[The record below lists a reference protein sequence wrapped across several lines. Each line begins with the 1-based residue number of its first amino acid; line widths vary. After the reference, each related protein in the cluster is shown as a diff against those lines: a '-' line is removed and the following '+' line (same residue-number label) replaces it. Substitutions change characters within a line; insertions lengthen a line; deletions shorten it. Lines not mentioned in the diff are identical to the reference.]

1 MKVTVENKKGLQ
13 KDLKVFIDKNTIS
26 GYLDEKYEEIRKD
39 VVLKGFRPGKV
50 PTEILKRQFGKAV
63 YGEVIDKVLK
73 DSTTKALEENK
84 IKPAGQPKIDL
95 KSFGEGK
102 DLEYIISV
110 TELPNIDV
118 SSITKLKVDEYEVKI
133 DAKETDKRI
142 EQIAKSQNNF
152 KAAEDSYISK
162 NNDLV
167 VFDYK
172 ATVDGNDFE
181 GNEGKNTQL
190 VLGKDL
196 FIKGFDKQLE
206 GVKKNDT
213 KKVEVNLPENFPK
226 KELVNK
232 KAIFECKINE
242 VKKPEEVKIND
253 DFAKTL
259 GAKDLNNLKELI
271 SKQIND
277 EFKNSLDLISKR
289 QVLEQIEKQK
299 IDDLPQ
305 NLIDQEVQIL
315 SHGMKEDELKKNKKS
330 LEDQAQKRIKTGLI
344 LNAFGE
350 KNNIKVSQDEVNAEI
365 QKQLRMMPGQEKM
378 VKEYYEKNP
387 SAIDGIRG
395 SIYEEKII
403 DQIKKTA
410 KVNKKQISK
419 DEAEKIL
426 KAENEKNLKEQEKLA
441 KHNHDHDHDHDHDGD
456 HDHDHADHDG
466 HDHSAHEHPEHGL
479 NGGHMVKLEDGSE
492 IEVALNKEDDAFA
505 IFPAT
510 PADVSSIK
518 MISKVGEEETTY
530 EFAASESEDS
540 AGAFLLTSPELA
552 TAVRMGDTVEVTLVV
567 ETKDGSTSAKYQ
579 HHEH

>member
-13 KDLKVFIDKNTIS
+13 KDLKVFIDKKTIS
-26 GYLDEKYEEIRKD
+26 GYMDEKYDEIRKD

-73 DSTTKALEENK
+73 DTTTKALEENK

-102 DLEYIISV
+102 DLEYIITV

-118 SSITKLKVDEYEVKI
+118 SSINKIKVDDYEVKI
-133 DAKETDKRI
+133 DNTETDKRI
-142 EQIAKSQNNF
+142 DQIAKSQNNF
-152 KAAEDSYISK
+152 KEVDEKYTAK
-162 NNDLV
+162 TKDLV
-167 VFDYK
+167 AFDYK

-226 KELVNK
+226 KELINK
-232 KAIFECKINE
+232 KAVFDCKINS
-242 VKKPEEVKIND
+242 VKTPEDVKIND

-259 GAKDLNNLKELI
+259 GATDLNNLKELI

-277 EFKNSLDLISKR
+277 EFKNSLDLISKK
-289 QVLEQIEKQK
+289 QILEQIEKQK
-299 IDDLPQ
+299 LDDLPQ
-305 NLIDQEVQIL
+305 NLIEQEVQIL
-315 SHGMKEDELKKNKKS
+315 SQGMKEDELKKNKKS
-330 LEDQAQKRIKTGLI
+330 LEEQAQKRIKTGLI

-403 DQIKKTA
+403 NEIKKSA

-419 DEAEKIL
+419 NEAEKIL

-441 KHNHDHDHDHDHDGD
+441 KQSTD
-456 HDHDHADHDG
+456 
-466 HDHSAHEHPEHGL
+466 EKKTK
-479 NGGHMVKLEDGSE
+479 VKE
-492 IEVALNKEDDAFA
+492 NKETVSKK
-505 IFPAT
+505 PKT
-510 PADVSSIK
+510 PAKKKVQAKKVSK
-518 MISKVGEEETTY
+518 K
-530 EFAASESEDS
+530 
-540 AGAFLLTSPELA
+540 
-552 TAVRMGDTVEVTLVV
+552 
-567 ETKDGSTSAKYQ
+567 
-579 HHEH
+579 

>member
-13 KDLKVFIDKNTIS
+13 KDLKVFIDKKTIS
-26 GYLDEKYEEIRKD
+26 GYMDEKYDEIRKD

-73 DSTTKALEENK
+73 DTTTKALEENK

-102 DLEYIISV
+102 DLEYIITV

-118 SSITKLKVDEYEVKI
+118 SSINNIKVDDYEVKI
-133 DAKETDKRI
+133 DNTETDKRI
-142 EQIAKSQNNF
+142 DQIAKSQNNF
-152 KAAEDSYISK
+152 KEVDEKYAAK
-162 NNDLV
+162 TKDLV
-167 VFDYK
+167 AFDYK

-226 KELVNK
+226 KELINK
-232 KAIFECKINE
+232 KAVFDCKINS
-242 VKKPEEVKIND
+242 VKTPEDVKIND

-259 GAKDLNNLKELI
+259 GATDLNNLKELI

-277 EFKNSLDLISKR
+277 EFKNSLDLISKK
-289 QVLEQIEKQK
+289 QILEQIEKQK
-299 IDDLPQ
+299 LDDLPQ
-305 NLIDQEVQIL
+305 NLIEQEVQIL
-315 SHGMKEDELKKNKKS
+315 SQGMKEDELKKNKKS
-330 LEDQAQKRIKTGLI
+330 LEEQAQKRIKTGLI

-365 QKQLRMMPGQEKM
+365 QKQFRMMPGQEKM

-403 DQIKKTA
+403 NEIKKSA

-441 KHNHDHDHDHDHDGD
+441 KQSTD
-456 HDHDHADHDG
+456 
-466 HDHSAHEHPEHGL
+466 EKKTK
-479 NGGHMVKLEDGSE
+479 VKE
-492 IEVALNKEDDAFA
+492 NKETVSKKLK
-505 IFPAT
+505 T
-510 PADVSSIK
+510 PAKKKVQAKKVSK
-518 MISKVGEEETTY
+518 K
-530 EFAASESEDS
+530 
-540 AGAFLLTSPELA
+540 
-552 TAVRMGDTVEVTLVV
+552 
-567 ETKDGSTSAKYQ
+567 
-579 HHEH
+579 

>member
-13 KDLKVFIDKNTIS
+13 KDLKVFIDKKTIS
-26 GYLDEKYEEIRKD
+26 GYMDEKYDEIRKD

-73 DSTTKALEENK
+73 DTTTKALEENK

-102 DLEYIISV
+102 DLEYIITV

-118 SSITKLKVDEYEVKI
+118 SSINKIKVDDYEVKI
-133 DAKETDKRI
+133 DNTETDKRI
-142 EQIAKSQNNF
+142 DQIAKSQNNF
-152 KAAEDSYISK
+152 KEADEKYTAK
-162 NNDLV
+162 TKDLV
-167 VFDYK
+167 AFDYK

-226 KELVNK
+226 KELINK
-232 KAIFECKINE
+232 KAVFDCKINS
-242 VKKPEEVKIND
+242 VKTPEDVKIND

-259 GAKDLNNLKELI
+259 GATDLNNLKELI

-277 EFKNSLDLISKR
+277 EFKNSLDLISKK
-289 QVLEQIEKQK
+289 QILEQIEKQK
-299 IDDLPQ
+299 LDDLPQ
-305 NLIDQEVQIL
+305 NLIEQEVQIL
-315 SHGMKEDELKKNKKS
+315 SQGMKEDELKKNKKS
-330 LEDQAQKRIKTGLI
+330 LEEQAQKRIKTGLI

-365 QKQLRMMPGQEKM
+365 QKQFRMMPGQEKM

-403 DQIKKTA
+403 NEIKKSA

-441 KHNHDHDHDHDHDGD
+441 KQSTD
-456 HDHDHADHDG
+456 
-466 HDHSAHEHPEHGL
+466 EKKTK
-479 NGGHMVKLEDGSE
+479 VKE
-492 IEVALNKEDDAFA
+492 NKETVSKK
-505 IFPAT
+505 PKT
-510 PADVSSIK
+510 PAKKKVQAKKVSK
-518 MISKVGEEETTY
+518 K
-530 EFAASESEDS
+530 
-540 AGAFLLTSPELA
+540 
-552 TAVRMGDTVEVTLVV
+552 
-567 ETKDGSTSAKYQ
+567 
-579 HHEH
+579 

>member
-13 KDLKVFIDKNTIS
+13 KDLKVFIDKKTIS
-26 GYLDEKYEEIRKD
+26 EYMDEKYDEIRKD

-73 DSTTKALEENK
+73 DTTTKALEENK

-102 DLEYIISV
+102 DLEYIITV

-118 SSITKLKVDEYEVKI
+118 SSINKIKVDDYEVKI
-133 DAKETDKRI
+133 DNTETDKRI
-142 EQIAKSQNNF
+142 DQIAKSQNNF
-152 KAAEDSYISK
+152 KEVDEKYAAK
-162 NNDLV
+162 TKDLV
-167 VFDYK
+167 AFDYK

-226 KELVNK
+226 KELINK
-232 KAIFECKINE
+232 KAVFDCKINS
-242 VKKPEEVKIND
+242 VKTPEDVKIND

-259 GAKDLNNLKELI
+259 GATDLNNLKELI

-277 EFKNSLDLISKR
+277 EFKNSLDLISKK
-289 QVLEQIEKQK
+289 QILEQIEKQK
-299 IDDLPQ
+299 LDDLPQ
-305 NLIDQEVQIL
+305 NLIEQEVQIL
-315 SHGMKEDELKKNKKS
+315 SQGMKEDELKKNKKS
-330 LEDQAQKRIKTGLI
+330 LEEQAQKRIKTGLI

-365 QKQLRMMPGQEKM
+365 QKQFRMMPGQEKM

-403 DQIKKTA
+403 NEIKKSA

-426 KAENEKNLKEQEKLA
+426 KAENKKNLKEQEKLA
-441 KHNHDHDHDHDHDGD
+441 KQSTD
-456 HDHDHADHDG
+456 
-466 HDHSAHEHPEHGL
+466 EKKTK
-479 NGGHMVKLEDGSE
+479 VKE
-492 IEVALNKEDDAFA
+492 NKETVSKK
-505 IFPAT
+505 PKT
-510 PADVSSIK
+510 PAKKKVQAKKVSK
-518 MISKVGEEETTY
+518 K
-530 EFAASESEDS
+530 
-540 AGAFLLTSPELA
+540 
-552 TAVRMGDTVEVTLVV
+552 
-567 ETKDGSTSAKYQ
+567 
-579 HHEH
+579 

>member
-1 MKVTVENKKGLQ
+1 MKVTIENKKGLQ
-13 KDLKVFIDKNTIS
+13 KNLKVFIDKKTIS
-26 GYLDEKYEEIRKD
+26 GYLDDKYEEIRKD

-102 DLEYIISV
+102 DLEYTISV
-110 TELPNIDV
+110 TELPKIDV
-118 SSITKLKVDEYEVKI
+118 STVSKIKVDEYEVKI
-133 DAKETDKRI
+133 DAKETVKRI
-142 EQIAKSQNNF
+142 EQIAKNQNNF
-152 KAAEDSYISK
+152 KDAVENYAAK
-162 NNDLV
+162 NKDLV
-167 VFDYK
+167 IFDYK
-172 ATVDGNDFE
+172 ATVDGNPFE

-213 KKVEVNLPENFPK
+213 KNVEVNLPENFPK

-232 KAIFECKINE
+232 KAIFECKINA
-242 VKKPEEVKIND
+242 VKIPEDVKIDD

-289 QVLEQIEKQK
+289 QILEQIEKQK
-299 IDDLPQ
+299 LQDLPQ
-305 NLIDQEVQIL
+305 NLIEQEIQIL
-315 SHGMKEDELKKNKKS
+315 SQGMKEDELKKNKKS
-330 LEDQAQKRIKTGLI
+330 LEEQAQKRIKTGLI

-350 KNNIKVSQDEVNAEI
+350 KNNIKVSPDEVNAEI

-387 SAIDGIRG
+387 AALDSIRG

-403 DQIKKTA
+403 NEIKKSA
-410 KVNKKQISK
+410 KINKKQISK
-419 DEAEKIL
+419 TEAEKIL
-426 KAENEKNLKEQEKLA
+426 KEENEKNLKEQEKLA
-441 KHNHDHDHDHDHDGD
+441 KHNHDHDHDHDDKKKSSD
-456 HDHDHADHDG
+456 KKETSSSKKTIAKKAKTA
-466 HDHSAHEHPEHGL
+466 S
-479 NGGHMVKLEDGSE
+479 KKKK
-492 IEVALNKEDDAFA
+492 VAKK
-505 IFPAT
+505 
-510 PADVSSIK
+510 VSK
-518 MISKVGEEETTY
+518 K
-530 EFAASESEDS
+530 
-540 AGAFLLTSPELA
+540 
-552 TAVRMGDTVEVTLVV
+552 
-567 ETKDGSTSAKYQ
+567 
-579 HHEH
+579 

>member
-13 KDLKVFIDKNTIS
+13 KDLKVFIDKKTIS
-26 GYLDEKYEEIRKD
+26 GYMDEKYDEIRKD

-73 DSTTKALEENK
+73 DTTTKALEENK

-102 DLEYIISV
+102 DLEYIITV

-118 SSITKLKVDEYEVKI
+118 SSINKIKVDDYQVKI
-133 DAKETDKRI
+133 DNTETDKRI
-142 EQIAKSQNNF
+142 DQIAKSQNNF
-152 KAAEDSYISK
+152 KEVDEKYAAK
-162 NNDLV
+162 TKDLV
-167 VFDYK
+167 AFDYK

-226 KELVNK
+226 KELINK
-232 KAIFECKINE
+232 KAVFDCKINS
-242 VKKPEEVKIND
+242 VKTPEDVKIND

-259 GAKDLNNLKELI
+259 GATDLNNLKELI

-277 EFKNSLDLISKR
+277 EFKNSLDLISKK
-289 QVLEQIEKQK
+289 QILEQIEKQK
-299 IDDLPQ
+299 LDDLPQ
-305 NLIDQEVQIL
+305 NLIEQEVQIL
-315 SHGMKEDELKKNKKS
+315 SQGMKEDELKKNKKS
-330 LEDQAQKRIKTGLI
+330 LEEQAQKRIKTGLI

-365 QKQLRMMPGQEKM
+365 QKQFRMMPGQEKM

-387 SAIDGIRG
+387 SAIDSIRG

-403 DQIKKTA
+403 NEIKKSA

-441 KHNHDHDHDHDHDGD
+441 KQSTD
-456 HDHDHADHDG
+456 
-466 HDHSAHEHPEHGL
+466 EKKTK
-479 NGGHMVKLEDGSE
+479 VKE
-492 IEVALNKEDDAFA
+492 NKETVSKKLK
-505 IFPAT
+505 T
-510 PADVSSIK
+510 PAKKKVQAKKVSK
-518 MISKVGEEETTY
+518 K
-530 EFAASESEDS
+530 
-540 AGAFLLTSPELA
+540 
-552 TAVRMGDTVEVTLVV
+552 
-567 ETKDGSTSAKYQ
+567 
-579 HHEH
+579 

>member
-13 KDLKVFIDKNTIS
+13 KDLKVFIDKKTIS
-26 GYLDEKYEEIRKD
+26 GYMDEKYDEIRKD

-73 DSTTKALEENK
+73 DTTTKALEENK

-102 DLEYIISV
+102 DLEYIITV

-118 SSITKLKVDEYEVKI
+118 SSINKIKVDDYQVKI
-133 DAKETDKRI
+133 DNTETDKRI
-142 EQIAKSQNNF
+142 DQIAKSQNNF
-152 KAAEDSYISK
+152 KEVDEKYIAK
-162 NNDLV
+162 TKDLV
-167 VFDYK
+167 AFDYK

-226 KELVNK
+226 KELINK
-232 KAIFECKINE
+232 KAVFDCKINS
-242 VKKPEEVKIND
+242 VKTPEDVKIND
-253 DFAKTL
+253 DFAKSL
-259 GAKDLNNLKELI
+259 GATDLNNLKELI

-277 EFKNSLDLISKR
+277 EFKNSLDLISKK
-289 QVLEQIEKQK
+289 QILEQIEKQK
-299 IDDLPQ
+299 LDDLPQ
-305 NLIDQEVQIL
+305 NLIEQEVQIL
-315 SHGMKEDELKKNKKS
+315 SQGMKEDELKKNKKS
-330 LEDQAQKRIKTGLI
+330 LEEQAQKRIKTGLI

-365 QKQLRMMPGQEKM
+365 QKQFRMMPGQEKM

-403 DQIKKTA
+403 NEIKKSA
-410 KVNKKQISK
+410 KVIKKQISK

-441 KHNHDHDHDHDHDGD
+441 KQSID
-456 HDHDHADHDG
+456 
-466 HDHSAHEHPEHGL
+466 EKKTK
-479 NGGHMVKLEDGSE
+479 VKE
-492 IEVALNKEDDAFA
+492 NKETVSKK
-505 IFPAT
+505 PKT
-510 PADVSSIK
+510 PAKKKVQAKKVSK
-518 MISKVGEEETTY
+518 K
-530 EFAASESEDS
+530 
-540 AGAFLLTSPELA
+540 
-552 TAVRMGDTVEVTLVV
+552 
-567 ETKDGSTSAKYQ
+567 
-579 HHEH
+579 

>member
-13 KDLKVFIDKNTIS
+13 KDLKVFIDKKTIS
-26 GYLDEKYEEIRKD
+26 GYMDEKYDEIRKD

-73 DSTTKALEENK
+73 DTTTKALEENK

-102 DLEYIISV
+102 DLEYIITV

-118 SSITKLKVDEYEVKI
+118 SSINKIKVDDYQVKI
-133 DAKETDKRI
+133 DNTETDKRI
-142 EQIAKSQNNF
+142 DQIAKSQNNF
-152 KAAEDSYISK
+152 KEADEKYAAK
-162 NNDLV
+162 TKDLV
-167 VFDYK
+167 AFDYK

-226 KELVNK
+226 KELINK
-232 KAIFECKINE
+232 KAVFDCKINS
-242 VKKPEEVKIND
+242 VKTPADVKIND

-259 GAKDLNNLKELI
+259 GATDLNNLKELI

-277 EFKNSLDLISKR
+277 EFKNSLDLISKK
-289 QVLEQIEKQK
+289 QILEQIEKQK
-299 IDDLPQ
+299 LDDLPQ
-305 NLIDQEVQIL
+305 NLIEQEVQIL
-315 SHGMKEDELKKNKKS
+315 SQGMKEDELKKNKKS
-330 LEDQAQKRIKTGLI
+330 LEEQAQKRIKTGLI

-365 QKQLRMMPGQEKM
+365 QKQFRMMPGQEKM

-403 DQIKKTA
+403 NEIKKSA

-426 KAENEKNLKEQEKLA
+426 KAENEKNLKEQDKLA
-441 KHNHDHDHDHDHDGD
+441 KQSTD
-456 HDHDHADHDG
+456 
-466 HDHSAHEHPEHGL
+466 EKKTK
-479 NGGHMVKLEDGSE
+479 VKES
-492 IEVALNKEDDAFA
+492 KE
-505 IFPAT
+505 T
-510 PADVSSIK
+510 VSK
-518 MISKVGEEETTY
+518 KLKTTEKKKVQAKKVSK
-530 EFAASESEDS
+530 
-540 AGAFLLTSPELA
+540 
-552 TAVRMGDTVEVTLVV
+552 
-567 ETKDGSTSAKYQ
+567 K
-579 HHEH
+579 

>member
-1 MKVTVENKKGLQ
+1 MKVRVLFALPFKIMKVTVENKKGLQ
-13 KDLKVFIDKNTIS
+13 KDLKVFIDKKTIS
-26 GYLDEKYEEIRKD
+26 GYMDEKYNEIRKD

-73 DSTTKALEENK
+73 DTTTKALEENK

-102 DLEYIISV
+102 DLEYIITV

-118 SSITKLKVDEYEVKI
+118 SSINKIKVDDYQVKI
-133 DAKETDKRI
+133 DNTETDKRI
-142 EQIAKSQNNF
+142 DQIAKSQNNF
-152 KAAEDSYISK
+152 KEADEKYAAK
-162 NNDLV
+162 TKDLV
-167 VFDYK
+167 AFDYK

-226 KELVNK
+226 KELINK
-232 KAIFECKINE
+232 KEVFDCKINS
-242 VKKPEEVKIND
+242 VKTPEDVKIND

-259 GAKDLNNLKELI
+259 GATDLNNLKELI
-271 SKQIND
+271 SKQIKD
-277 EFKNSLDLISKR
+277 EFKNSLDLISKK
-289 QVLEQIEKQK
+289 QILEQIEKQK
-299 IDDLPQ
+299 LDDLPQ
-305 NLIDQEVQIL
+305 NLIEQEVQIL
-315 SHGMKEDELKKNKKS
+315 SQGMKEDELKKNKKS
-330 LEDQAQKRIKTGLI
+330 LEEQAQKRIKTGLI

-365 QKQLRMMPGQEKM
+365 QKQFRMMPGQEKM

-403 DQIKKTA
+403 NEIKKSA

-441 KHNHDHDHDHDHDGD
+441 KQSTD
-456 HDHDHADHDG
+456 
-466 HDHSAHEHPEHGL
+466 EKKTK
-479 NGGHMVKLEDGSE
+479 VKE
-492 IEVALNKEDDAFA
+492 NKETVSKKLK
-505 IFPAT
+505 T
-510 PADVSSIK
+510 PAKKKAQAKKVSK
-518 MISKVGEEETTY
+518 K
-530 EFAASESEDS
+530 
-540 AGAFLLTSPELA
+540 
-552 TAVRMGDTVEVTLVV
+552 
-567 ETKDGSTSAKYQ
+567 
-579 HHEH
+579 

>member
-13 KDLKVFIDKNTIS
+13 KDLKVFIDKKTIS
-26 GYLDEKYEEIRKD
+26 GYMDEKYDEIRKD

-73 DSTTKALEENK
+73 DTTTKALEENK

-102 DLEYIISV
+102 DLEYIITV

-118 SSITKLKVDEYEVKI
+118 SSINKIKVDDYEVKI
-133 DAKETDKRI
+133 DNTETDKRI
-142 EQIAKSQNNF
+142 DQIAKSQNNF
-152 KAAEDSYISK
+152 KEVDEKYAAK
-162 NNDLV
+162 TKDLV
-167 VFDYK
+167 AFDYK

-226 KELVNK
+226 KELINK
-232 KAIFECKINE
+232 KAVFDCKINS
-242 VKKPEEVKIND
+242 VKTPEDVKIND

-259 GAKDLNNLKELI
+259 GATDLNNLKELI

-277 EFKNSLDLISKR
+277 EFKNSLDLISKK
-289 QVLEQIEKQK
+289 QILEQIEKQK
-299 IDDLPQ
+299 LDDLPQ
-305 NLIDQEVQIL
+305 NLIEQEVQIL
-315 SHGMKEDELKKNKKS
+315 SQGMKEDELKKNKKS
-330 LEDQAQKRIKTGLI
+330 LEEQAQKRIKTGLI

-365 QKQLRMMPGQEKM
+365 QKQFRMMPGQEKM

-403 DQIKKTA
+403 NEIKKSA

-441 KHNHDHDHDHDHDGD
+441 KQSSVEKKTKVE
-456 HDHDHADHDG
+456 A
-466 HDHSAHEHPEHGL
+466 
-479 NGGHMVKLEDGSE
+479 K
-492 IEVALNKEDDAFA
+492 KETVSKKAK
-505 IFPAT
+505 T
-510 PADVSSIK
+510 PAKKKTGSKKVSK
-518 MISKVGEEETTY
+518 K
-530 EFAASESEDS
+530 
-540 AGAFLLTSPELA
+540 
-552 TAVRMGDTVEVTLVV
+552 
-567 ETKDGSTSAKYQ
+567 
-579 HHEH
+579 

>member
-13 KDLKVFIDKNTIS
+13 KDLKVFIDKKTIS
-26 GYLDEKYEEIRKD
+26 GYMDEKYDEIRKD

-50 PTEILKRQFGKAV
+50 PTEILKRQFGKTI

-73 DSTTKALEENK
+73 DTTTKALEENK

-102 DLEYIISV
+102 DLEYIIDN
-110 TELPNIDV
+110 T
-118 SSITKLKVDEYEVKI
+118 
-133 DAKETDKRI
+133 ETDKRI
-142 EQIAKSQNNF
+142 DQIAKSQNNF
-152 KAAEDSYISK
+152 KEVDEKYAAK
-162 NNDLV
+162 LKDLV
-167 VFDYK
+167 AFDYK

-226 KELVNK
+226 KELINK
-232 KAIFECKINE
+232 KAVFDCQINS
-242 VKKPEEVKIND
+242 VKTPEDAKIND

-259 GAKDLNNLKELI
+259 GAKDLNSLKELI

-277 EFKNSLDLISKR
+277 EFKNSLDLISKK
-289 QVLEQIEKQK
+289 QILEQIEKQK
-299 IDDLPQ
+299 LDNLPQ
-305 NLIDQEVQIL
+305 NLIEQEVQIL
-315 SHGMKEDELKKNKKS
+315 SQGMKEDELKNNKKS
-330 LEDQAQKRIKTGLI
+330 LEVQAQKRIKTGLI

-350 KNNIKVSQDEVNAEI
+350 KNNIKVSQEEVNAEI

-403 DQIKKTA
+403 NEIKKSA

-419 DEAEKIL
+419 IEAEKIL

-441 KHNHDHDHDHDHDGD
+441 KQSSFENKTKVE
-456 HDHDHADHDG
+456 AKKETA
-466 HDHSAHEHPEHGL
+466 SKKAKTP
-479 NGGHMVKLEDGSE
+479 VK
-492 IEVALNKEDDAFA
+492 KK
-505 IFPAT
+505 T
-510 PADVSSIK
+510 
-518 MISKVGEEETTY
+518 
-530 EFAASESEDS
+530 
-540 AGAFLLTSPELA
+540 
-552 TAVRMGDTVEVTLVV
+552 
-567 ETKDGSTSAKYQ
+567 ETKKVSKK
-579 HHEH
+579 